1 MGFFKEFK
9 EFAVRGNVVDMAVGV
24 VMGGAFGAIVT
35 SFVNDIIMPPLGKL
49 IGNVNFSELK
59 YVLSEAVVE
68 NGEIVKPE
76 AAIMWGQFI
85 QTIVSFLII
94 ALAIF
99 TVIKGINSL
108 KKKEE
113 AAPAAPSE
121 EIILLRE
128 IRDALK
134 K

>member
-1 MGFFKEFK
+1 MGFIKEFK

-24 VMGGAFGAIVT
+24 VMGGAFGAIIT
-35 SFVNDIIMPPLGKL
+35 SLVNDIIMPPIGKL

-59 YVLSEAVVE
+59 CVLSEAVVE
-68 NGEIVKPE
+68 NGEVVKPE

-108 KKKEE
+108 KKKKE

-121 EIILLRE
+121 EIVLLRE

>member
-35 SFVNDIIMPPLGKL
+35 SLVNDIIMPPLGKL
-49 IGNVNFSELK
+49 ISNVNFSELK
-59 YVLSEAVVE
+59 FVLSEAVIE
-68 NGEIVKPE
+68 NGEVVKPE
-76 AAIMWGQFI
+76 AAIMWGNFV

-99 TVIKGINSL
+99 IAIKGINSF

-113 AAPAAPSE
+113 TKPAAPSE
-121 EIILLRE
+121 EILLLRE
-128 IRDALK
+128 IRDSLK

>member
-1 MGFFKEFK
+1 MGFLKEFK
-9 EFAVRGNVVDMAVGV
+9 EFAVRGNVVDMAIGV

-35 SFVNDIIMPPLGKL
+35 SLVNDIIMPPLGKL
-49 IGNVNFSELK
+49 ISNVNFSELK
-59 YVLSEAVVE
+59 CVLSEAVVE
-68 NGEIVKPE
+68 NGEVVKPE

-108 KKKEE
+108 KKKKE

-121 EIILLRE
+121 EIVLLRE